1 MSNIQWFPGHMTRAK
16 RDMQENMK
24 AVDMVIELRDCRI
37 PESSR
42 NPMIDQIIQNKPRL
56 IVLSKK
62 DKGEAAEIEKWIQH
76 LSNETTTVIAMDLT
90 KEPVIAALTNACQ
103 KIMQPKIDRMIRR
116 GIRPRAIRAMV
127 CGIPNVGK
135 STLINAVAKKKIAE
149 TADRPGVTRS
159 LKWMKLNKNLE
170 LLDTPGILWP
180 KFEDQKVG
188 YHLAITGAIRD
199 QILPLED
206 IVRYA
211 LNRLIA
217 EYPEKLTA
225 RYDIELCEDPDEVIR
240 RIGLKRNFIKSG
252 SEVDLKRTR
261 EVFLNE
267 LRDDKL
273 GSISWEKVNENQ

>member
-1 MSNIQWFPGHMTRAK
+1 MSE
-16 RDMQENMK
+16 DYE
-24 AVDMVIELRDCRI
+24 
-37 PESSR
+37 
-42 NPMIDQIIQNKPRL
+42 
-56 IVLSKK
+56 
-62 DKGEAAEIEKWIQH
+62 
-76 LSNETTTVIAMDLT
+76 
-90 KEPVIAALTNACQ
+90 
-103 KIMQPKIDRMIRR
+103 RMIRR

-180 KFEDQKVG
+180 KFEDEKVG

-206 IVRYA
+206 VVRYG
-211 LNRLIA
+211 LKRLIE
-217 EYPEKLTA
+217 EYPDRLTE
-225 RYDIELCEDPDEVIR
+225 RYKIELCDDPDEVIK
-240 RIGLKRNFIKSG
+240 RIGQVRNFVKSG
-252 SEVDLKRTR
+252 SEIDVKRTM

-273 GSISWEKVNENQ
+273 GCISWEKVHEER

>member
-62 DKGEAAEIEKWIQH
+62 DKGEAAEIERWIRH

-90 KEPVIAALTNACQ
+90 KDPVIASLTSACQ

-180 KFEDQKVG
+180 KFEDEKVG

-199 QILPLED
+199 QILPMED
-206 IVRYA
+206 VVRYA
-211 LNRLIA
+211 LKRLIA
-217 EYPEKLTA
+217 EYPDKLTS
-225 RYDIELCEDPDEVIR
+225 RYDIELCDDADEVLK
-240 RIGLKRNFIKSG
+240 RIAIKRNFIKSG
-252 SEVDLKRTR
+252 SEVDTKRTM

-273 GSISWEKVNENQ
+273 GSISWEKVHEEN

>member
-1 MSNIQWFPGHMTRAK
+1 MTRAK

-42 NPMIDQIIQNKPRL
+42 NPMLDQIIQNKPRL

-90 KEPVIAALTNACQ
+90 KDAVISTITNACT

-180 KFEDQKVG
+180 KFEDEKVG

-206 IVRYA
+206 VVRYA
-211 LNRLIA
+211 IKRLIK
-217 EYPEKLTA
+217 EYPERLQE
-225 RYDIELCEDPDEVIR
+225 RYGIEVCDDADEVLM
-240 RIGLKRNFIKSG
+240 RIGKARNFVKSG
-252 SEVDLKRTR
+252 SEVDIKRTM

-267 LRDDKL
+267 LRDDRL
-273 GSISWEKVNENQ
+273 GCICWERVNENN

>member
-1 MSNIQWFPGHMTRAK
+1 ML
-16 RDMQENMK
+16 
-24 AVDMVIELRDCRI
+24 ELKNVSKTYKNGVNALHDINLRV
-37 PESSR
+37 E
-42 NPMIDQIIQNKPRL
+42 QGEFVYIIGPTG
-56 IVLSKK
+56 S
-62 DKGEAAEIEKWIQH
+62 
-76 LSNETTTVIAMDLT
+76 
-90 KEPVIAALTNACQ
+90 
-103 KIMQPKIDRMIRR
+103 
-116 GIRPRAIRAMV
+116 
-127 CGIPNVGK
+127 GK

-225 RYDIELCEDPDEVIR
+225 RYEIELCEDPDEVIR
-240 RIGLKRNFIKSG
+240 RIGVKRNFIKSG

-273 GSISWEKVNENQ
+273 GSISWEKVNENK

>member
-1 MSNIQWFPGHMTRAK
+1 MTIQWFPGHMTRAK

-42 NPMIDQIIQNKPRL
+42 NPMLDQIIQNKPRL

-62 DKGEAAEIEKWIQH
+62 DKGEAAEIEKWIKH
-76 LSNETTTVIAMDLT
+76 LSNDTTTVIAMDLT
-90 KEPVIAALTNACQ
+90 KDPVVGTLTSACQ

-188 YHLAITGAIRD
+188 YHLAMTGAIRD

-206 IVRYA
+206 VVRYA
-211 LNRLIA
+211 MKRLIQ
-217 EYPEKLTA
+217 EYPEKLQE
-225 RYDIELCEDPDEVIR
+225 RYHIELCDDPDEMIR
-240 RIGLKRNFIKSG
+240 RIGQARNFVKSG
-252 SEVDLKRTR
+252 SEIDMKRTM

-267 LRDDKL
+267 LRDDKM
-273 GSISWEKVNENQ
+273 GCISWEKVNEEN

>member
-1 MSNIQWFPGHMTRAK
+1 
-16 RDMQENMK
+16 
-24 AVDMVIELRDCRI
+24 
-37 PESSR
+37 
-42 NPMIDQIIQNKPRL
+42 
-56 IVLSKK
+56 
-62 DKGEAAEIEKWIQH
+62 
-76 LSNETTTVIAMDLT
+76 
-90 KEPVIAALTNACQ
+90 
-103 KIMQPKIDRMIRR
+103 
-116 GIRPRAIRAMV
+116 
-127 CGIPNVGK
+127 
-135 STLINAVAKKKIAE
+135 
-149 TADRPGVTRS
+149 
-159 LKWMKLNKNLE
+159 MKLNKNLE

-225 RYDIELCEDPDEVIR
+225 RYEIELCEDPDEVIR
-240 RIGLKRNFIKSG
+240 RIGVKRNFIKSG

-273 GSISWEKVNENQ
+273 GSISWEKVNENK